1 MFLEKF
7 NEPPKQIDLSEDSV
21 DAIFG
26 GETLDDWK
34 DKDILNA
41 YLTQIEVDEGIYQ
54 TFLAKHYSISDLM
67 AIEYFRMY
75 VNAFPDSTDAKN
87 LLKTKSYKNKPVAEQ
102 EAAYLERFYTYA
114 FSIEREKLVYFSL
127 IYQQK
132 TVIILAPT
140 DNKEQKA
147 FLGYDWSNRKG
158 NEGIQIIS
166 PGGKMYSYG
175 DRRTENTLA
184 SVVRNS
190 FLGRQFTV
198 DENLKKYA
206 SIVSTQEMLN
216 FCRPSFTKA
225 INITTAQRNSV
236 VSKYPRYRL
245 DNKEKFL
252 ITIGKRVLSTEINQ
266 EKGIPVFSA
275 NVVEPFGYI
284 NKDLLDDFT
293 VPSVLW
299 GIDGD
304 WMVNYIPQDFPFYPT
319 DHCGVLR
326 VLDKALSPYYVSLI
340 LYIVG
345 KLHGFSRSYRASID
359 RIREVEIPIPPL
371 SVQRSI
377 VEDCKA
383 IENEYKSTR
392 MSTVEYRERI
402 EKLFTKAEIIAL
414 VQE

>member
-1 MFLEKF
+1 
-7 NEPPKQIDLSEDSV
+7 
-21 DAIFG
+21 
-26 GETLDDWK
+26 
-34 DKDILNA
+34 
-41 YLTQIEVDEGIYQ
+41 
-54 TFLAKHYSISDLM
+54 
-67 AIEYFRMY
+67 
-75 VNAFPDSTDAKN
+75 
-87 LLKTKSYKNKPVAEQ
+87 
-102 EAAYLERFYTYA
+102 
-114 FSIEREKLVYFSL
+114 
-127 IYQQK
+127 
-132 TVIILAPT
+132 
-140 DNKEQKA
+140 
-147 FLGYDWSNRKG
+147 
-158 NEGIQIIS
+158 
-166 PGGKMYSYG
+166 MYSYG

-284 NKDLLDDFT
+284 NKDLLYDFT